1 MIYALFF
8 TVHRAYITYERFE
21 IQMAKKQESTS
32 EQVVRLY
39 KEGYSIDQIAEHMQM
54 NKGAARALLEKY
66 MPDYESYQQPAVSSP
81 IESGGGVMSKI
92 GNPFKKKKK
101 VEAPAAAPAAT
112 SAINLNYDENGFID
126 KHTESIAKMIRRGD
140 SDKKIAEFFNC
151 TVSDVRAVKATI
163 DQMALNPKPAQE
175 APAAEQP
182 AEEDFNPFMTDKIK
196 RDNALNKLSEE
207 KAAEREQSS
216 GYDPYSPDAVA
227 DPYAVAY
234 DSAPAAETTE
244 TVEAA
249 AMEELSAVPTESAEA
264 VSEPAAEDTFSID
277 EFITEKPTT
286 DENGE
291 YIPDIKFEDDYGEE
305 MPSISTDNLV
315 FDEPAAPAQTSYTEY
330 TEAIDEIR
338 FDMDAIDSTTATSA
352 ATEEEQISFELKESD
367 AEMTPMEKM
376 KMFAK
381 QQIDENNKK
390 LDSLNAEK
398 DRVANELA
406 HDEAELAATRTNIEK
421 CETEINEL
429 NIQLS
434 EINAKL
440 TDLSSKMS
448 EYQIDENKLL
458 DKTVSSRAANQELE
472 NSIAEILKENADYE
486 TYLN

>member
-1 MIYALFF
+1 
-8 TVHRAYITYERFE
+8 
-21 IQMAKKQESTS
+21 MARKQESTS

-39 KEGYSIDQIAEHMQM
+39 KEGYSIDQISEHMQM

-66 MPDYESYQQPAVSSP
+66 MPDYESYQQPTVTTP

-101 VEAPAAAPAAT
+101 NEAPAAAPTAAAT
-112 SAINLNYDENGFID
+112 AINLNYDENGFID

-151 TVSDVRAVKATI
+151 TVGDVRAVKAAV
-163 DQMALNPKPAQE
+163 DQMALNPKPVQE
-175 APAAEQP
+175 APAVEQP

-207 KAAEREQSS
+207 KAAEREQYS
-216 GYDPYSPDAVA
+216 GYDPYGPDAVA
-227 DPYAVAY
+227 DPYAVPY
-234 DSAPAAETTE
+234 DQAPAAETTE

-249 AMEELSAVPTESAEA
+249 AMEELSAVPTEPAAEYT
-264 VSEPAAEDTFSID
+264 EQPAAEDTFSID

-315 FDEPAAPAQTSYTEY
+315 FDEPPAPAQTSYTEY

-338 FDMDAIDSTTATSA
+338 FDMDAIDSTSASSA
-352 ATEEEQISFELKESD
+352 AAEEEEISFELKESD

-398 DRVANELA
+398 DRTANELA
-406 HDEAELAATRTNIEK
+406 HDEAELAATRTNIEQ
-421 CETEINEL
+421 CESEISDL
-429 NIQLS
+429 NIKLS

-440 TDLSSKMS
+440 TDLSSKLS
-448 EYQIDENKLL
+448 EYQIEENKLL
-458 DKTVSSRAANQELE
+458 DATVSRRAANQELE

>member
-1 MIYALFF
+1 
-8 TVHRAYITYERFE
+8 
-21 IQMAKKQESTS
+21 MARKQESTS

-39 KEGYSIDQIAEHMQM
+39 KEGYSIDQISEHMQM

-66 MPDYESYQQPAVSSP
+66 MPDYESYQQPTVTTP

-101 VEAPAAAPAAT
+101 NEAPAAAPAAAAT
-112 SAINLNYDENGFID
+112 AINLNYDENGFID

-151 TVSDVRAVKATI
+151 TVGDVRAVKAAV
-163 DQMALNPKPAQE
+163 DQMALNPKPVQE
-175 APAAEQP
+175 APSVEQP

-207 KAAEREQSS
+207 KAAEREQHS
-216 GYDPYSPDAVA
+216 GYDPYGPDAVA
-227 DPYAVAY
+227 DPYAVPY
-234 DSAPAAETTE
+234 DQAPAAETTE

-249 AMEELSAVPTESAEA
+249 AMEELSAVPTEPAAEYT
-264 VSEPAAEDTFSID
+264 EQPAAEDTFSID

-315 FDEPAAPAQTSYTEY
+315 FDEPPAPAQTSYTEY

-338 FDMDAIDSTTATSA
+338 FDMDAIDSTSASSA
-352 ATEEEQISFELKESD
+352 AAEEEEISFELKESD

-398 DRVANELA
+398 DRTANELA
-406 HDEAELAATRTNIEK
+406 HDEAELAATRTNIEQ
-421 CETEINEL
+421 CESEISDL
-429 NIQLS
+429 NIKLS

-440 TDLSSKMS
+440 TDLSSKLS
-448 EYQIDENKLL
+448 EYQIEENKLL
-458 DKTVSSRAANQELE
+458 DATVSRRAANQELE

>member
-1 MIYALFF
+1 M
-8 TVHRAYITYERFE
+8 YITYERFE
-21 IQMAKKQESTS
+21 IQMARKQESTS

-39 KEGYSIDQIAEHMQM
+39 KEGYSIDQISEHMQM

-101 VEAPAAAPAAT
+101 NEVPAAAPAAAAT
-112 SAINLNYDENGFID
+112 AINLNYDENGFID

-151 TVSDVRAVKATI
+151 TVGDVRAVKAAV
-163 DQMALNPKPAQE
+163 DQMALNPKPVQE
-175 APAAEQP
+175 APAVEQP

-207 KAAEREQSS
+207 KAAEREQYS
-216 GYDPYSPDAVA
+216 GYDPYGPDAVA
-227 DPYAVAY
+227 DPYAVPY
-234 DSAPAAETTE
+234 DQAPAAETTE

-249 AMEELSAVPTESAEA
+249 AMEELSAVPTEPAAEYT
-264 VSEPAAEDTFSID
+264 EQPAAEDTFSID

-315 FDEPAAPAQTSYTEY
+315 FDEPPAPAQTSYTEY

-338 FDMDAIDSTTATSA
+338 FDMDAIDSTSASSA
-352 ATEEEQISFELKESD
+352 AAEEEEISFELKESD

-398 DRVANELA
+398 DRTANELA
-406 HDEAELAATRTNIEK
+406 HDEAELAATRTNIEQ
-421 CETEINEL
+421 CESEINEL
-429 NIQLS
+429 NIKLS

-440 TDLSSKMS
+440 TDLSSKLS
-448 EYQIDENKLL
+448 EYQIEENKLL
-458 DKTVSSRAANQELE
+458 DATVSRRAANQELE

>member
-1 MIYALFF
+1 
-8 TVHRAYITYERFE
+8 
-21 IQMAKKQESTS
+21 MARKQESTS

-39 KEGYSIDQIAEHMQM
+39 KEGYSIDQISEHMQM

-66 MPDYESYQQPAVSSP
+66 MPDYESYQQPTVTTP

-101 VEAPAAAPAAT
+101 NEAPAAAAPAAAT
-112 SAINLNYDENGFID
+112 AINLKYDENGFID

-151 TVSDVRAVKATI
+151 TVNDVRAV
-163 DQMALNPKPAQE
+163 
-175 APAAEQP
+175 EQP

-207 KAAEREQSS
+207 KAAEREQYS
-216 GYDPYSPDAVA
+216 GYDPYGPDAVA
-227 DPYAVAY
+227 DPYAVPY
-234 DSAPAAETTE
+234 DQAPAAETTE

-249 AMEELSAVPTESAEA
+249 AMEELSAVPTEPAAEYT
-264 VSEPAAEDTFSID
+264 EQPAAEDTFSID

-315 FDEPAAPAQTSYTEY
+315 FDEPPAPAQTSYTEY

-338 FDMDAIDSTTATSA
+338 FDMDAIDSTSASSA
-352 ATEEEQISFELKESD
+352 AAEEEEISFELKESD

-398 DRVANELA
+398 DRTANELA
-406 HDEAELAATRTNIEK
+406 HDEAELAATRTNIEQ
-421 CETEINEL
+421 CESQISDL

-440 TDLSSKMS
+440 TDLSSKLS
-448 EYQIDENKLL
+448 EYQIEENKLL
-458 DKTVSSRAANQELE
+458 DATVSRRAANQELE

>member
-1 MIYALFF
+1 
-8 TVHRAYITYERFE
+8 
-21 IQMAKKQESTS
+21 MARKQESTS

-39 KEGYSIDQIAEHMQM
+39 KEGYSIDQISEHMQM

-101 VEAPAAAPAAT
+101 NEVPAAAPAAAAT
-112 SAINLNYDENGFID
+112 AINLNYDENGFID

-151 TVSDVRAVKATI
+151 TVGDVRAVKAAV
-163 DQMALNPKPAQE
+163 DQMALNPKPVQE
-175 APAAEQP
+175 APAVEQP

-207 KAAEREQSS
+207 KAAEREQYS
-216 GYDPYSPDAVA
+216 GYDPYGPDAVA
-227 DPYAVAY
+227 DPYAVPY
-234 DSAPAAETTE
+234 DQAPAAETTE

-249 AMEELSAVPTESAEA
+249 AMEELSAVPTEPAAEYT
-264 VSEPAAEDTFSID
+264 EQPAAEDTFSID

-315 FDEPAAPAQTSYTEY
+315 FDEPPAPAQTSYTEY

-338 FDMDAIDSTTATSA
+338 FDMDAIDSTSASSA
-352 ATEEEQISFELKESD
+352 AAEEEEISFELKESD

-398 DRVANELA
+398 DRTANELA
-406 HDEAELAATRTNIEK
+406 HDEAELAATRTNIEQ
-421 CETEINEL
+421 CESEINEL
-429 NIQLS
+429 NIKLS

-440 TDLSSKMS
+440 TDLSSKLS
-448 EYQIDENKLL
+448 EYQIEENKLL
-458 DKTVSSRAANQELE
+458 DATVSRRAANQELE

>member
-1 MIYALFF
+1 
-8 TVHRAYITYERFE
+8 
-21 IQMAKKQESTS
+21 MARKQESTS

-39 KEGYSIDQIAEHMQM
+39 KEGYSIDQISEHMQM

-66 MPDYESYQQPAVSSP
+66 MPDYESYQQPTVTTP

-101 VEAPAAAPAAT
+101 NEAPAAAAPAAAT
-112 SAINLNYDENGFID
+112 AINLNYDENGFID

-151 TVSDVRAVKATI
+151 TVGDVRAVKAAV
-163 DQMALNPKPAQE
+163 DQMALNPKPVQE
-175 APAAEQP
+175 APSVEQP

-207 KAAEREQSS
+207 KAAEREQYS
-216 GYDPYSPDAVA
+216 GYDPYGPDAVA
-227 DPYAVAY
+227 DPYAVPY
-234 DSAPAAETTE
+234 DQAPAAETTE

-249 AMEELSAVPTESAEA
+249 AMEELSAVPTEPAAEYT
-264 VSEPAAEDTFSID
+264 EQPAAEDTFSID

-315 FDEPAAPAQTSYTEY
+315 FDEPPAPAQTSYTEY

-338 FDMDAIDSTTATSA
+338 FDMDAIDSTSA
-352 ATEEEQISFELKESD
+352 PPAAAEEEEISFELKESD

-398 DRVANELA
+398 DRTANELA
-406 HDEAELAATRTNIEK
+406 HDEAELAATRTNIEQ
-421 CETEINEL
+421 CESEISDL
-429 NIQLS
+429 NIKLS

-440 TDLSSKMS
+440 TDLSSKLS
-448 EYQIDENKLL
+448 EYQIEENKLL
-458 DKTVSSRAANQELE
+458 DATVSRRAANQELE

>member
-1 MIYALFF
+1 M
-8 TVHRAYITYERFE
+8 YITYERFE
-21 IQMAKKQESTS
+21 IQIARKQESTS

-39 KEGYSIDQIAEHMQM
+39 KEGYSIDQISEHMQM

-66 MPDYESYQQPAVSSP
+66 MPDYESYQQPTVTTP

-101 VEAPAAAPAAT
+101 NEAPAAAPAAAAT
-112 SAINLNYDENGFID
+112 AINLNYDENGFID

-151 TVSDVRAVKATI
+151 TVNDVRAVKAAV
-163 DQMALNPKPAQE
+163 DQMALNPKPVQE
-175 APAAEQP
+175 APSVEQP

-207 KAAEREQSS
+207 KAAEREQYS
-216 GYDPYSPDAVA
+216 GYDPYGPDAVA
-227 DPYAVAY
+227 DPYAVPY
-234 DSAPAAETTE
+234 DQAPAAETTE

-249 AMEELSAVPTESAEA
+249 AMEELSAVPTEPAAEYT
-264 VSEPAAEDTFSID
+264 EQPAAEDTFSID

-315 FDEPAAPAQTSYTEY
+315 CDEPPAPAQTSYTEY

-338 FDMDAIDSTTATSA
+338 FDMDAIDSTSA
-352 ATEEEQISFELKESD
+352 PPAAAEEEEISFELKESD

-398 DRVANELA
+398 DRTANELA
-406 HDEAELAATRTNIEK
+406 HDEAELAATRTNIEQ
-421 CETEINEL
+421 CESEISDL
-429 NIQLS
+429 NIKLS

-440 TDLSSKMS
+440 TDLSSKLS
-448 EYQIDENKLL
+448 EYQIEENKLL
-458 DKTVSSRAANQELE
+458 DATVSRRAANQELE

>member
-1 MIYALFF
+1 M
-8 TVHRAYITYERFE
+8 
-21 IQMAKKQESTS
+21 
-32 EQVVRLY
+32 Y
-39 KEGYSIDQIAEHMQM
+39 KEGYSIDQISEHMQM

-66 MPDYESYQQPAVSSP
+66 MPDYESYQQPTVTTP

-101 VEAPAAAPAAT
+101 NEAPAAAAPAAAT
-112 SAINLNYDENGFID
+112 AINLNYDENGFID

-151 TVSDVRAVKATI
+151 TVSDVRAVKAAV
-163 DQMALNPKPAQE
+163 DQMALNPKPVQE
-175 APAAEQP
+175 APAPAAEQT
-182 AEEDFNPFMTDKIK
+182 AEEEFNPFMTDKIK
-196 RDNALNKLSEE
+196 RDNNLSKLAEE
-207 KAAEREQSS
+207 KAAEREQVS
-216 GYDPYSPDAVA
+216 GYDPYGPGAVA
-227 DPYAVAY
+227 DPYAVPY
-234 DSAPAAETTE
+234 DQAPAAETAE
-244 TVEAA
+244 TAEAA
-249 AMEELSAVPTESAEA
+249 AMQELSEVPTDLPVLEDLDAA
-264 VSEPAAEDTFSID
+264 PAAEDTFSID

-338 FDMDAIDSTTATSA
+338 FDMDAIDSTAAPA

-398 DRVANELA
+398 DRTANELA
-406 HDEAELAATRTNIEK
+406 HDEAELAATRTNIEQ
-421 CETEINEL
+421 CESQISEL

-440 TDLSSKMS
+440 TDLSSKLS
-448 EYQIDENKLL
+448 EYQIEENKLL
-458 DKTVSSRAANQELE
+458 DATVSRRAANQELE

>member
-1 MIYALFF
+1 
-8 TVHRAYITYERFE
+8 
-21 IQMAKKQESTS
+21 MARKQESTS

-39 KEGYSIDQIAEHMQM
+39 KEGYSIDQISEHMQM

-66 MPDYESYQQPAVSSP
+66 MPDYESYQQPTVTTP

-101 VEAPAAAPAAT
+101 NEAPAAAAPAAAT
-112 SAINLNYDENGFID
+112 AINLNYDENGFID

-151 TVSDVRAVKATI
+151 TVGDVRAVKAAV
-163 DQMALNPKPAQE
+163 DQMALNPKPVQE
-175 APAAEQP
+175 APAVEQP

-207 KAAEREQSS
+207 KAAEREQYS
-216 GYDPYSPDAVA
+216 GYDPYGPDAVA
-227 DPYAVAY
+227 DPYAVPY
-234 DSAPAAETTE
+234 DQAPAAETTE

-249 AMEELSAVPTESAEA
+249 AMEELSAVPTEPAAEYT
-264 VSEPAAEDTFSID
+264 EQPAAEDTFSID

-315 FDEPAAPAQTSYTEY
+315 FDEPPAPAQTSYTEY

-338 FDMDAIDSTTATSA
+338 FDMDAIDSTSASSA
-352 ATEEEQISFELKESD
+352 AAEEEEISFELKESD

-398 DRVANELA
+398 DRTANELA
-406 HDEAELAATRTNIEK
+406 HDEAELAATRTNIEQ
-421 CETEINEL
+421 CESEISDL
-429 NIQLS
+429 NIKLS

-440 TDLSSKMS
+440 TDLSSKLS
-448 EYQIDENKLL
+448 EYQIEENKLL
-458 DKTVSSRAANQELE
+458 DATVSRRAANQELE

>member
-1 MIYALFF
+1 
-8 TVHRAYITYERFE
+8 
-21 IQMAKKQESTS
+21 MARKQESTS

-39 KEGYSIDQIAEHMQM
+39 KEGYSIDQISEHMQM

-66 MPDYESYQQPAVSSP
+66 MPDYESYQQPTVTTP

-101 VEAPAAAPAAT
+101 NEAPAAAAPAAAT
-112 SAINLNYDENGFID
+112 AINLNYDENGFID

-151 TVSDVRAVKATI
+151 TVGDVRAVKAAV
-163 DQMALNPKPAQE
+163 DQMALNPKPVQE
-175 APAAEQP
+175 APAVEQP

-207 KAAEREQSS
+207 KAAEREQYS
-216 GYDPYSPDAVA
+216 GYDPYGPDAVA
-227 DPYAVAY
+227 DPYAVPY
-234 DSAPAAETTE
+234 DQAPAAETTE

-249 AMEELSAVPTESAEA
+249 AMEELSAVPTEPAAEYT
-264 VSEPAAEDTFSID
+264 EQPAAEDTFSID

-315 FDEPAAPAQTSYTEY
+315 FDEPPAPAQTSYTEY

-338 FDMDAIDSTTATSA
+338 FDMDAIDSTSA
-352 ATEEEQISFELKESD
+352 PPAAAEEEEISFELKESD

-398 DRVANELA
+398 DRTANELA
-406 HDEAELAATRTNIEK
+406 HDEAELAATRTNIEQ
-421 CETEINEL
+421 CESEISDL
-429 NIQLS
+429 NIKLS

-440 TDLSSKMS
+440 TDLSSKLS
-448 EYQIDENKLL
+448 EYQIEENKLL
-458 DKTVSSRAANQELE
+458 DATVSRRAANQELE

>member
-1 MIYALFF
+1 
-8 TVHRAYITYERFE
+8 
-21 IQMAKKQESTS
+21 MARKQESTS

-39 KEGYSIDQIAEHMQM
+39 KEGYSIDQISEHMQM

-66 MPDYESYQQPAVSSP
+66 MPDYESYQQPAVTSP

-92 GNPFKKKKK
+92 SNPFKKKKK
-101 VEAPAAAPAAT
+101 NEAPAAAPVAAT
-112 SAINLNYDENGFID
+112 AINLNYDENGFID

-151 TVSDVRAVKATI
+151 TVSDVRAVKAAV
-163 DQMALNPKPAQE
+163 DQMALNPKPVQE
-175 APAAEQP
+175 APAEQQT

-196 RDNALNKLSEE
+196 RDNNLSKLAEE
-207 KAAEREQSS
+207 KAAERDQYS
-216 GYDPYSPDAVA
+216 GYDPYGPDAVA

-234 DSAPAAETTE
+234 DNAPAADTAE

-249 AMEELSAVPTESAEA
+249 AMEELSAVAA
-264 VSEPAAEDTFSID
+264 EPAAEDTFSID

-286 DENGE
+286 DANGE
-291 YIPDIKFEDDYGEE
+291 YIPDIKFEDDGLGE
-305 MPSISTDNLV
+305 MPSISTDDLV
-315 FDEPAAPAQTSYTEY
+315 FDEPPAPAQTQYTDYTEPV
-330 TEAIDEIR
+330 DEIR
-338 FDMDAIDSTTATSA
+338 FDMDAIDSTTAVSA
-352 ATEEEQISFELKESD
+352 PAEEEQISFELKESD

-381 QQIDENNKK
+381 QQIDDNNKK

-406 HDEAELAATRTNIEK
+406 HDEAELASTRTNIEK
-421 CETEINEL
+421 CESEINEL
-429 NIQLS
+429 NNQLS

-440 TDLSSKMS
+440 TDLSGKLS
-448 EYQIDENKLL
+448 EYQLDENKLL